1 MFTLLTLLITS
12 SMTVMAGA
20 ALAPDLPQIQ
30 IFFADVPRS
39 AFWVKL
45 MLTIPGLFTAIAAP
59 FAGTIADCW
68 GRKPLLLVSTFCYGV
83 GGASGLVLSS
93 IGGLLVGRALLGL
106 SVGGIMTASTALIAD
121 YYHGPRRNQVMGIQ
135 ASFMS
140 FGGVVFLVLSG
151 ALADLGWRLPFLIY
165 LTAFVAFGMAIAF
178 ITEPPRSQ
186 AAPDS
191 PDSPEPSPMPQELLA
206 TLGGIYGLTFLS
218 MATFYLVPV
227 QLPFYLAELTQGQAS
242 NAATGIAIAALN
254 LTSAVVATGYRRIRE
269 RLSFTAISG
278 LGFGAMAVG
287 YGVIA
292 IAPTYTIVLL
302 GLVIAG
308 MTLGLNVPN
317 LNVWLNAV
325 APATVRGRAVGG
337 LTTCLFLGQFMSPI
351 LSQPVT
357 DIVGTAATYAWFG
370 GGLALL
376 GAGLLGVPWLQHR
389 ILKS

>member
-39 AFWVKL
+39 DFWVKL

-93 IGGLLVGRALLGL
+93 ISGLLVGRALLGL

-121 YYHGPRRNQVMGIQ
+121 YYHGPRRDQVMGIQ

-151 ALADLGWRLPFLIY
+151 TLADLGWRLPFLIY

-269 RLSFTAISG
+269 RLGFTAISG

-308 MTLGLNVPN
+308 MALGLNVPN

-389 ILKS
+389 VLKS

>member
-93 IGGLLVGRALLGL
+93 ISGLLVGRALLGL

-121 YYHGPRRNQVMGIQ
+121 YYHGPRRDQVMGIQ

-151 ALADLGWRLPFLIY
+151 TLADLGWRLPFLIY

-269 RLSFTAISG
+269 RLGFTAISG

-308 MTLGLNVPN
+308 MALGLNVPN

-389 ILKS
+389 VLKS

>member
-59 FAGTIADCW
+59 FAGTIADRW

-178 ITEPPRSQ
+178 ITEPPRPQ
-186 AAPDS
+186 TTPAS
-191 PDSPEPSPMPQELLA
+191 PDSPEPSPMPKELLA
-206 TLGGIYGLTFLS
+206 TLGGIYVLTFLS

-269 RLSFTAISG
+269 RLGFTAISG

-308 MTLGLNVPN
+308 MALGLNVPN

-389 ILKS
+389 VLKS